1 MRRLHSLVTMVALA
15 AFAWLTAGPA
25 RGQIKLP
32 IYDPDES
39 PATAKG
45 VSFEPATQKIDF
57 KHGTL
62 LRVTTKDNRVVRGTL
77 VRVDKPGQ
85 KLYIRT
91 EPGTPPVAVA
101 FNDIKTEG
109 DQAKVERGMVE
120 VARKPAPGSPI
131 KQVEFVRERVVQ
143 PEISAITLEE
153 GPARSSFYTSNVLS
167 PGERTALA
175 ELSQAEREVARLEVL
190 AMVRAAE
197 MGTENAMVTEKLRT
211 QQLLNLGLAQ
221 QIYFSFPYSYGYT
234 YPYASGYGFGTSAA
248 TIAASPF
255 YGRYGGW
262 GGAWNSPTPDY
273 SIGAAT
279 AAAGTQPTTPQKSGT
294 EALALTEALAKAR
307 ERLNVAQTRAVIE
320 DGQVIAVVYE
330 KPSEKTSTEKTK

>member
-1 MRRLHSLVTMVALA
+1 MRRLHPLATVVALA
-15 AFAWLTAGPA
+15 ASAWLTAGPA
-25 RGQIKLP
+25 QGQIKLP

-91 EPGTPPVAVA
+91 EPGTTPVPVA

-120 VARKPAPGSPI
+120 VAKKPEPGSPV
-131 KQVEFVRERVVQ
+131 KLVEYVRERVVQ
-143 PEISAITLEE
+143 PEIYALTLEE
-153 GPARSSFYTSNVLS
+153 GPARSSFYSSNVLS

-190 AMVRAAE
+190 AMIRAAE
-197 MGTENAMVTEKLRT
+197 NGTENAMVMERLRT

-234 YPYASGYGFGTSAA
+234 YGYNAGGFGFGSSAA
-248 TIAASPF
+248 TIAAGPF
-255 YGRYGGW
+255 YGRYGAL
-262 GGAWNSPTPDY
+262 GGGSWYMPDY
-273 SIGAAT
+273 SMGAAT
-279 AAAGTQPTTPQKSGT
+279 AAAGTPTTPQKSGT
-294 EALALTEALAKAR
+294 ETLALSEALAKAR
-307 ERLNVAQTRAVIE
+307 ARLNAAQANAVIE
-320 DGQVIAVVYE
+320 DGKVIAVVYE
-330 KPSEKTSTEKTK
+330 KPSEKTNEKTK